1 MEFKLVPY
9 DAARIIPARRVLV
22 LAPHPDDEVLGC
34 GGAILRHVEAG
45 VPVRV
50 AIVTDGAL
58 GLDGEARA
66 RHVAVRQAESRAAA
80 AVLGYGEPE
89 FWGVPDQA
97 LTYGEALVHR
107 ITAALADADL
117 VYAPSIFEMHPDH
130 RALGMAAVEA
140 VRRIGGELRLA
151 MYEVGV
157 PLRPNLLLDISDV
170 AERKQAALQAF
181 ASQLEG
187 QPYDQHISA
196 LNRYRTYTLPAAVT
210 AAEAFHVA
218 AGDDLA
224 RDPLEIYRS
233 EHTRQRALGLILDGG
248 DTPLVSVI
256 VRSCG
261 RRELPEA
268 LDSIALQTYPNI
280 EVLVVDAKGR
290 GPDLPAAWGRFPLR
304 VVGTGAPLG
313 RGPAANLGLD
323 AARGELVMFLD
334 EDDLFLPN
342 HVARLVE
349 VKSRSPGARAAFAG
363 VRVDGEAGII
373 DVYDQRPDLARLL
386 AWNHLPILGV
396 LFERALAEEGCRF
409 DEDLDLYEDWDFWLQ
424 VARQTPFAHAE
435 GVSAVYR
442 AHLGASA
449 LTQPGHDAARIEA
462 RHGVW
467 KKWLPQWS
475 PEAFGSLVQAFRERE
490 AEQDRAVAYAAFTE
504 RELRRMLEEAAE
516 ERDAAVAAVQATLD
530 RTVAEIHGSTSWRLT
545 APLRALVHLFR
556 GAR

>member
-1 MEFKLVPY
+1 MEHKLVPY
-9 DAARIIPARRVLV
+9 DAARSIPARSVLV

-58 GLDGEARA
+58 GLDGETRA

-80 AVLGYGEPE
+80 ELLGYGAPE

-97 LTYGEALVHR
+97 LTYCEALVQR
-107 ITAALADADL
+107 ILSALDDADL

-140 VRRIGGELRLA
+140 VRRNGGELRLA

-170 AERKQAALQAF
+170 AERKLAALQVF

-187 QPYDQHISA
+187 QRYDHHISA
-196 LNRYRTYTLPAAVT
+196 LNRYRTYTLPPEVT
-210 AAEAFHVA
+210 AAEAFHIA

-233 EHTRQRALGLILDGG
+233 EHTRQRALGLMLDGG

-268 LDSIALQTYPNI
+268 LDSVALQTYPNI
-280 EVLVVDAKGR
+280 EILVVDAKGR
-290 GPDLPAAWGRFPLR
+290 APDLPAAWGRFPLR
-304 VVGTGAPLG
+304 VVSNGAALG
-313 RGPAANLGLD
+313 RGRAANLGLEE
-323 AARGELVMFLD
+323 ARGELVVFLD
-334 EDDLFLPN
+334 EDDLFLPD

-349 VKSRSPGARAAFAG
+349 VKSRNQGVRAAFAG

-396 LFERALAEEGCRF
+396 LFERSLVVEGCRF

-424 VARQTPFAHAE
+424 VAQQTSFAHAA

-449 LTQPGHDAARIEA
+449 LTQPGQDAIRSDA

-475 PEAFGSLVQAFRERE
+475 PEAFGALVHAFRERE
-490 AEQDRAVAYAAFTE
+490 AEQARQVAYCAYTE
-504 RELRRMLEEAAE
+504 RELRRLLAEAAE
-516 ERDAAVAAVQATLD
+516 ERDATVAALETRLTE
-530 RTVAEIHGSTSWRLT
+530 TVREIHRSTSWRLT
-545 APLRALVHLFR
+545 APLRALVQLVR
-556 GAR
+556 GVR